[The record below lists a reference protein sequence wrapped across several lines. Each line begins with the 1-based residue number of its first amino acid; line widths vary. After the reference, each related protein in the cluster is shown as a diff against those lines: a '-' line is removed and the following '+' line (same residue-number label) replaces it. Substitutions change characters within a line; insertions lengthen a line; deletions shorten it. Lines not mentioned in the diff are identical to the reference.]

1 MKTDNLNIGL
11 LKNYLKSNNLEF
23 ILQIHDRKANPI
35 FYNDMSYL
43 LNKFDSY
50 VDIHFINNR
59 LLENFS
65 RTPLK
70 CFAYNLK
77 VLTYDLKII
86 NNFPQKHDGY
96 GITAKLMSIIIKS
109 NS

>member
-23 ILQIHDRKANPI
+23 ILEIHDRKANPI

-43 LNKFDSY
+43 LNKFDTY
-50 VDIHFINNR
+50 VGIRFINNH
-59 LLENFS
+59 LLENLS
-65 RTPLK
+65 RTALE
-70 CFAYNLK
+70 CFACNLK

-86 NNFPQKHDGY
+86 NNFLQIHDGY
-96 GITAKLMSIIIKS
+96 GITAKLMSIIKS

>member
-43 LNKFDSY
+43 LNKFDTY
-50 VDIHFINNR
+50 VGIRFINNR
-59 LLENFS
+59 LLENLS
-65 RTPLK
+65 RTALE
-70 CFAYNLK
+70 CFASNLK

-86 NNFPQKHDGY
+86 NNFPQTHDVY
-96 GITAKLMSIIIKS
+96 GITAKVMFI
-109 NS
+109 